1 MKFPTTQMADL
12 TVSRM
17 ICGTN
22 PFFGFSHFSAA
33 RDEWFRE
40 YFTDERIFQVMQ
52 KCDELG
58 INAVISAPNER
69 LHKLLDALADRTG
82 RRWIWMCTP
91 GGSDASA
98 VADGIRWCAAHK
110 AEICMPHTSYT
121 DSHLVPGENRVAGL
135 QELTALIRDLGM
147 IPGLSTHRPEA
158 MTVCERAG
166 YDIEVYVQPLNPI
179 GFLCP
184 VETDWTA
191 RVIRSTPKPVVAI
204 KPLAAGRVM
213 PPTGLPFVYSSI
225 KENDAVAV
233 GFMSAREVEEDVTI
247 SLEALQGRAADIP
260 LQRTRSK
267 DVIDRGR

>member
-1 MKFPTTQMADL
+1 MKFPTTQIANL

-33 RDEWFRE
+33 RDDWLRE
-40 YFTDERIFQVMQ
+40 HFTDERILQVMQ
-52 KCDELG
+52 KCDEFG
-58 INAVISAPNER
+58 INAVISSPNER
-69 LHKLLDALADRTG
+69 MPGLLKALADRTG
-82 RRWIWMCTP
+82 RRWIWLCTP
-91 GGSDASA
+91 SGTDAA
-98 VADGIRWCAAHK
+98 VVAEGIRWCAAHE
-110 AEICMPHTSYT
+110 AEICLPHTSYT
-121 DSHLVPGENRVAGL
+121 DSHLVPCEDRIAGL
-135 QELTALIRDLGM
+135 KELTALIRDLGM

-158 MTVCERAG
+158 LTVSERAG
-166 YDIEVYVQPLNPI
+166 YDIEVYLQPLNPI

-204 KPLAAGRVM
+204 KPLGAGRVM

-233 GFMSAREVEEDVTI
+233 GFMSAREVEEDVAI
-247 SLEALQGRAADIP
+247 ALEALQGSHADIP

-267 DVIDRGR
+267 DVLDGGR